1 MEFTMFDK
9 QRNSRFGQSEPKGN
23 VPENAQGS
31 AQSQAESPTP
41 STRKVAMI
49 GTGIQINGDIS
60 GDENLVIDGSVEGS
74 VKLDSNEV
82 SVGQGG
88 RVKADVSAR
97 IVRIDG
103 QVNGD
108 ITGQE
113 KVIISK
119 SGNVRGNIKSP
130 RVLLEDGA
138 MFKGSIDMDPQ
149 RAPEKAAANPKADS
163 KPTTE
168 AKTEAK
174 TNGKSLGGTQ
184 PMNLEAGAKDSG
196 FSSSKSG

>member
-1 MEFTMFDK
+1 MFDK

-23 VPENAQGS
+23 VPGSAQGS
-31 AQSQAESPTP
+31 ASPRVESPTP
-41 STRKVAMI
+41 PQRNVAMI

-74 VKLDSNEV
+74 VKLNSNEV

-103 QVNGD
+103 KVNGD

-119 SGNVRGNIKSP
+119 TGNVRGNIKAP

-149 RAPEKAAANPKADS
+149 TAAEKPAA
-163 KPTTE
+163 KP
-168 AKTEAK
+168 KTEAK
-174 TNGKSLGGTQ
+174 PKAETRTNGKSMGATQ
-184 PMNLEAGAKDSG
+184 PMKLESGGKDSG
-196 FSSSKSG
+196 LSASKSG

>member
-1 MEFTMFDK
+1 MFDK

-31 AQSQAESPTP
+31 ASPQVESPTP
-41 STRKVAMI
+41 STRNVAMI
-49 GTGIQINGDIS
+49 GTGIKINGDIS

-108 ITGQE
+108 IVGQE

-119 SGNVRGNIKSP
+119 TGNVRGNIKAP

-149 RAPEKAAANPKADS
+149 TVAEKPAARPKDDV
-163 KPTTE
+163 KP
-168 AKTEAK
+168 KTETR

-184 PMNLEAGAKDSG
+184 PMKLESGAKDSG
-196 FSSSKSG
+196 LSASKSG

>member
-1 MEFTMFDK
+1 MFDK
-9 QRNSRFGQSEPKGN
+9 QRNSKFGQSEAKGTASDA
-23 VPENAQGS
+23 AQDS
-31 AQSQAESPTP
+31 AVSQAASPTP
-41 STRKVAMI
+41 STRSVAMI

-60 GDENLVIDGSVEGS
+60 GDENLVIDGKVEGS
-74 VKLDSNEV
+74 IRLNSNEV

-103 QVNGD
+103 QVDGD
-108 ITGQE
+108 IVGQE

-119 SGNVRGNIKSP
+119 SGSVRGNIKAP

-149 RAPEKAAANPKADS
+149 KA
-163 KPTTE
+163 TE
-168 AKTEAK
+168 SATSSVTK

-184 PMNLEAGAKDSG
+184 PMKLDAGDKDTAL
-196 FSSSKSG
+196 SSSKSG

>member
-1 MEFTMFDK
+1 
-9 QRNSRFGQSEPKGN
+9 
-23 VPENAQGS
+23 
-31 AQSQAESPTP
+31 
-41 STRKVAMI
+41 MI

-74 VKLDSNEV
+74 IKLDSNEV

-119 SGNVRGNIKSP
+119 TGNVRGNIKAP

-149 RAPEKAAANPKADS
+149 KAAEKPATQPKADAS
-163 KPTTE
+163 P
-168 AKTEAK
+168 KTEAK
-174 TNGKSLGGTQ
+174 TNGQSLGGTQ
-184 PMNLEAGAKDSG
+184 PMKLESGKDSG
-196 FSSSKSG
+196 LSSSKSG

>member
-1 MEFTMFDK
+1 MFDK

-23 VPENAQGS
+23 VPEDAQDS
-31 AQSQAESPTP
+31 ANPRVESPTP
-41 STRKVAMI
+41 STRNVAMI
-49 GTGIQINGDIS
+49 GKGIQINGDIS
-60 GDENLVIDGSVEGS
+60 GDENLVIDGRVEGS

-88 RVKADVSAR
+88 RVKANVSAR

-119 SGNVRGNIKSP
+119 TGNVRGNIKAP

-149 RAPEKAAANPKADS
+149 TAPSKSAA
-163 KPTTE
+163 KPDAE
-168 AKTEAK
+168 AKPNTEAK
-174 TNGKSLGGTQ
+174 TNGQSLGGTQ
-184 PMNLEAGAKDSG
+184 PMKLESGSKDSG
-196 FSSSKSG
+196 LTSSKSG

>member
-1 MEFTMFDK
+1 MEFAMFDK
-9 QRNSRFGQSEPKGN
+9 QRNSRFGQSEAKGN
-23 VPENAQGS
+23 VPESAQGS
-31 AQSQAESPTP
+31 ASSQVESPTQ
-41 STRKVAMI
+41 STRSVAMI

-60 GDENLVIDGSVEGS
+60 GDENLVIDGKVEGS

-97 IVRIDG
+97 IVRVDG
-103 QVNGD
+103 RLDGD

-119 SGNVRGNIKSP
+119 SGNVRGNIKAP

-138 MFKGSIDMDPQ
+138 IFKGSIDMDPEVV
-149 RAPEKAAANPKADS
+149 PEQPAATK
-163 KPTTE
+163 K
-168 AKTEAK
+168 K
-174 TNGKSLGGTQ
+174 TNGKTLGSGTQ
-184 PMNLEAGAKDSG
+184 PMKLEAGTKDSAY
-196 FSSSKSG
+196 SSAKSG